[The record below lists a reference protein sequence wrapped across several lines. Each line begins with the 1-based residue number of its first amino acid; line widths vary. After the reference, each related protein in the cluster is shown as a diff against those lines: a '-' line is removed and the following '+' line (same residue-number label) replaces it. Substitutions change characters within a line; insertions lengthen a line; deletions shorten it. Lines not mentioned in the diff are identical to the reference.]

1 MNKFEGLVPAVHVD
15 TGFVFGG
22 RQGYLTVSAGMR
34 LSCLPT
40 SLTTIVNV
48 DSLHA
53 VLLVDVSHSRPAQ
66 GVTFM
71 CSSPTCQWACAPD
84 SLSAL
89 QVNVLSAISAADM
102 SDVGMAH
109 HLQPLQPIQPQHLP
123 PMDPPLCA
131 CGDLATFAMTGS
143 CRPTHCMAHR
153 EPGMMEVKKCVCG
166 KARPS
171 YALPGAAEA
180 THCARYHYN

>member
-1 MNKFEGLVPAVHVD
+1 
-15 TGFVFGG
+15 
-22 RQGYLTVSAGMR
+22 
-34 LSCLPT
+34 
-40 SLTTIVNV
+40 
-48 DSLHA
+48 
-53 VLLVDVSHSRPAQ
+53 
-66 GVTFM
+66 
-71 CSSPTCQWACAPD
+71 
-84 SLSAL
+84 
-89 QVNVLSAISAADM
+89 M
-102 SDVGMAH
+102 SDVGMPHH
-109 HLQPLQPIQPQHLP
+109 HLQPLHPIQPQHMP

-180 THCARYHYN
+180 THCARYHDQSTTVITGSQSICYAPCGGLAKFWFSISSRDGAGLVMVSG